1 MVVGGPSLLLMIQ
14 CMHPIFRQDPWRE
27 VDCLY
32 DIASVEGTLLDILD
46 RMFRRL

>member
-14 CMHPIFRQDPWRE
+14 CRHPIFRQDPWRE
-27 VDCLY
+27 MDCLY
-32 DIASVEGTLLDILD
+32 DIASVDGTLLDMLG